1 MFYRNVDDLVEGAM
15 IWGTLTDQEHT
26 KLKDLINTYWDAYH
40 NPPEGII
47 GVGKITYAEQQL
59 VLAQEVAA

>member
-1 MFYRNVDDLVEGAM
+1 MYRNLDDLMERVPMFKTMTHEEQNELIG
-15 IWGTLTDQEHT
+15 LV
-26 KLKDLINTYWDAYH
+26 KLYWNSYY
-40 NPPEGII
+40 NSPEGII